1 MNLFDKAKRL
11 LGHAGDKQPPAA
23 KNTVSAI
30 PQDWLNAAQAEVGSL
45 LSRDEVEAARHS
57 EQAHDVDTTA
67 LREAMLNHLNDD
79 TLPQIAEQVGLAP
92 SQLFGGKGR
101 KVMGLLQ
108 HAERHKRVT
117 DLLTACQTLMPDVS
131 WQKENIE

>member
-1 MNLFDKAKRL
+1 MRLFDKAKQMFRRTR
-11 LGHAGDKQPPAA
+11 DEQPPAVNA
-23 KNTVSAI
+23 VQAI

-45 LSRDEVEAARHS
+45 LSREEVEAARQS
-57 EQAHDVDTTA
+57 EQTHDVETTA
-67 LREAMLNHLNDD
+67 LREAMLNHLTDD
-79 TLPQIAEQVGLAP
+79 TLSHIAEQIGLAP

-131 WQKENIE
+131 WQKQH